1 MRLTSPGAAGA
12 RHSSEPPGCRPE
24 TVEITAVALRNLAH
38 KKVMQGQDT
47 GEPVSAGILTHDR
60 LFVSGMRGR
69 DLKTG
74 KVPDDPGAQ
83 VDLALDGMKAVCEAA
98 GISLA
103 HMVFVNPYLTNR
115 IPLTVMNMLYAKR
128 FEFGN
133 TPARAT
139 IQVSTLPENPTSSS
153 RVSPCAI

>member
-1 MRLTSPGAAGA
+1 MNRIYAAYFPQAPPARATVGAARLPAGNV
-12 RHSSEPPGCRPE
+12 
-24 TVEITAVALRNLAH
+24 VEITAVALRNLAH
-38 KKVMQGQDT
+38 KKVIKLAGQDP

-69 DLKTG
+69 GLKTG

-83 VDLALDGMKAVCEAA
+83 VDLALDSMKAVCEAA

-139 IQVSTLPENPTSSS
+139 IQVSGLPENSQ
-153 RVSPCAI
+153 I